1 MKRTTTFRSLFF
13 TCLALLITNFAFAA
27 GISFTTN
34 TTSGCNPLTVV
45 FTNTSTDA
53 NAYRY
58 EWYFGDGTNITD
70 TLTTTLSHQYT
81 TGGNFYPYVNVY
93 SNDGSYVGY
102 FSLNNS
108 IQVIAPQISMPDS
121 VCSGDVASFY
131 VNGGSFNSYA
141 WNFGDGSTSNQS
153 NPNHIYT
160 SPGIK
165 TVVLTTTGSCGS
177 QTVAKTIKISTLI
190 IPQASIWANPNT
202 STCPNV
208 PIAFDTYN
216 SNSYSWSFGDGA
228 TDNIKN
234 PTHAYTST
242 GSKTVVLTVTN
253 NCNQTATT
261 TYTVT
266 ITATPPPFPTQ
277 SWFNLQ
283 ANQSLICPNTEVGF
297 NAPSGY
303 SNYEWNFGDNSAIV
317 TSSSNYKYHTYGNT
331 TGTYIASVRITAPC
345 GNDTTL
351 SDTIAVTST
360 APFPQN
366 QNYYLSVNSSPSC
379 PNTSIGFQATSGFN
393 TYVWNFGDGSTE
405 TTNQSYINH
414 TYGNTI
420 TTYSVSVKI
429 TNNCGNDTTLF
440 GSVIISGSVPFPNN
454 GFNLTANPSIACPN
468 TDISLQAPYGYNNY
482 VWTFG
487 DMSAPKTSQY
497 SGEYHKYTAVGT
509 YNVAVTITNGCGID
523 TTLNSVVNI
532 QGNLGFPNNNFSVNH
547 NPDPVCP
554 NDMVNFN
561 APGGFS
567 YYEWNFGDGSLPEVK
582 SYSSNN
588 HEFTGSNSMYVVSLK
603 IKNGCNNDT
612 IIYDTVHVNSNV
624 GFGNYE
630 SLTIQPNMTSFCPG
644 TNVGFNAPGGF
655 SKYEWNFGDNTGN
668 SFSTNQWF
676 NHIYGNQIDTFMVS
690 VKITNGCIQDTTL
703 YTYVNTVSSM
713 AFPNSNFALNHN
725 PDPVC
730 PNDFVY
736 FNAPSGYPYYEWNF
750 GDSSPLLI
758 GDQSSPSY
766 KYTGS
771 GSMYVVSLKIK
782 NGCGNA
788 IMLYDTVHIN
798 NNVGFPSGSNFQLNS
813 NETICPGSY
822 GNFNAPSGYNNYEWN
837 FGDNTALENTTS
849 SNFNHLYGNQ
859 LTTYTVSVKIT
870 NGCTNDTTLF
880 TSLQINNNIGFPTE
894 EWFNVSAGPNPACP
908 NDMVG
913 FNAPGGYN
921 NYKWYFGDGDS
932 IASSQSG
939 VQHKYTADGS
949 YSYYVKIKNDCGN
962 DTTLWGQINIS
973 TSGSNQNN
981 LEVYTQNSGSSCPD
995 ELIEFGLNQNGYSNY
1010 YWYFSN
1016 GNSGFDT
1023 VVTTGNNIQ
1032 HSFPASGTYT
1042 VICKIINGC
1051 GDTIQGQKTVQI
1063 VTNSPINNNLS
1074 VTSSPNPSCQGDEVF
1089 FNIQSGQLTNQYV
1102 WDFGDGSPADTTV
1115 GIGLSHV
1122 YTSVGEK
1129 TITVVATNT
1138 CGMSKNITLTQVVG
1152 AGNPPALQNENG
1164 SPNWGVATGDGG
1176 NNTTVGCAG
1185 DAVVFYFM
1193 GTATQNVWTFGDN
1206 STGIATET
1214 MIIEGRP
1221 VTIIK
1226 HVFPENG
1233 QYTIGLTLTNG
1244 CNISSTDST
1253 VITIGGGQA
1262 VNGDM
1267 TTSSP
1272 PFTTCAPI
1280 DFIAFGGSSYAWDFG
1295 DNTGITSS
1303 SPTVSHSY
1311 ATSGIYVAS
1320 VVITN
1325 GCDNSA
1331 TYSKSIIVS
1340 GGNGPQVS
1348 LVSSFPPNCS
1358 GDNNGMAIVTASGGV
1373 APYTYLWDDTNS
1385 QTTETATDLS
1395 AGVYYV
1401 TVTDNIGCS
1410 SDFAVSITN
1419 PAPIVPSI
1427 STTESTCGAST
1438 GTATAS
1444 VVSGGT
1450 APYTYYWSPGAA
1462 STAAISNLT
1471 YGTYTVSINDSNGCQ
1486 ITKTATISDVNSATV
1501 DLDTVV
1507 NVSCNGGANGAVYI
1521 DVAGTAT
1528 YTYSWSN
1535 GATTE
1540 DLIGLTAGTYSVQ
1553 ISGNNGCHAV
1563 YSTTVAE
1570 GVTLSVAATTTTA
1583 PTCGNFDGVATAMVT
1598 GGTSPFTYMWDS
1610 GAGSQTAAAATGL
1623 PAGSY
1628 SVTVTDAKGCVD
1640 STSIALSN
1648 SNAPN
1653 ITAVITDVTC
1663 NGDTD
1668 GAVNISVTGGTSPYL
1683 YTWNVPPPQTNT
1695 QDLNTLAA
1703 GNYFVF
1709 VNDAQGCLS
1718 VRTFTVAQPSAITV
1732 NATATTAT
1740 CNASNATATA
1750 TVTGGTAPYTY
1761 LWSSSDT
1768 TQSVDSLT
1776 IGSYTVTITDDNG
1789 CTASANTTITTSVPT
1804 PSICMV
1810 TVDEFSVNNEIY
1822 WDKTAYMN
1830 VDSFIVYRAIST
1842 GDFRRIGAVDYNSF
1856 SMLTD
1861 TARSVGLGLSNGDPN
1876 AAAYQYKLQI
1886 RDECGNY
1893 SEKSLYHNTIHIDF
1907 NENTGTFSWQQPYE
1921 VENAVLSPVANY
1933 ILICDTTNNL
1943 NPWFQ
1948 VGATAGDQ
1956 SSVTD
1961 VNFNDHKDH
1970 PDVVWRVKTD
1980 WTVQCE
1986 ATRAPVVTSRSNIK
2000 KPSALIGVESITKT
2014 ENGLSVYPNPA
2025 NDNLTI
2031 ELVAALGVNN
2041 VFIMNALGQLMYSDS
2056 IQGLCTKV
2064 KKQINTS
2071 AYPKG
2076 IYSVVLENGNQRTVK
2091 KLVIN

>member
-1 MKRTTTFRSLFF
+1 MKRTTTLRSLFF
-13 TCLALLITNFAFAA
+13 TCLALVVTNFAFA
-27 GISFTTN
+27 GIISFTTN
-34 TTSGCNPLTVV
+34 TVSGCNPLTVT

-58 EWYFGDGTNITD
+58 EWYFGDGSSVLVD
-70 TLTTTLSHQYT
+70 TLTTTVSHQYT
-81 TGGNFYPYVNVY
+81 VGGNFYPSVYVY
-93 SNDGSYVGY
+93 DTDGAYIGSAYT
-102 FSLNNS
+102 NNG
-108 IQVIAPQISMPDS
+108 IQVIAPQISVADS
-121 VCSGDVASFY
+121 VCPGDAASFY
-131 VNGGSFNSYA
+131 VNGGSFNSYS
-141 WNFGDGSTSNQS
+141 WIFGDGGTSNQS
-153 NPNHIYT
+153 SPNHTYT
-160 SPGIK
+160 APGIK
-165 TVVLTTTGSCGS
+165 TVILTTNGSCGS
-177 QTVAKTIKISTLI
+177 QTVTKTIKVSTLI
-190 IPQASIWANPNT
+190 IPQVSIWANPNT

-208 PIAFDTYN
+208 PIEFDTYDFT
-216 SNSYSWSFGDGA
+216 SYSWSFGDGA
-228 TDNIKN
+228 TSNIKT
-234 PTHAYTST
+234 PTHAYTT
-242 GSKTVVLTVTN
+242 VGSKTVVLTVTN
-253 NCNQTATT
+253 NCNQSATT
-261 TYTVT
+261 TYTAT
-266 ITATPPPFPTQ
+266 ISTTPPPFPNQ
-277 SWFNLQ
+277 SWFELQ

-297 NAPSGY
+297 SAPSGY
-303 SNYEWNFGDNSAIV
+303 SSYEWNFGDNSTIV
-317 TSSSNYKYHTYGNT
+317 TTNDNYKYHTYGNT
-331 TGTYIASVRITAPC
+331 TGTYIASVKITAPC
-345 GNDTTL
+345 GNDTIL
-351 SDTIAVTST
+351 YDTVFVTST

-379 PNTSIGFQATSGFN
+379 PNTSVGFQAPSGFN
-393 TYVWNFGDGSTE
+393 NYVWSFGDGNTE
-405 TTNQSYINH
+405 TTSQYYTNH
-414 TYGNTI
+414 TYGNTL
-420 TTYSVSVKI
+420 TTYSVSVTF
-429 TNNCGNDTTLF
+429 TNNCGNDTTLY
-440 GSVIISGSVPFPNN
+440 SSIVISGSVPFPNN
-454 GFNLTANPSIACPN
+454 WFDLTANPSIACPN
-468 TDISLQAPYGYNNY
+468 TNISLQAPYGYTNY

-487 DMSAPKTSQY
+487 DNSPAKTSQY
-497 SGEYHKYTAVGT
+497 SNEYHKYSTIGT
-509 YNVAVTITNGCGID
+509 YNTAVTITNGCGND
-523 TTLNSVVNI
+523 TTLYSVVNI
-532 QGNLGFPNNNFSVNH
+532 QGNLGFPNNNFSVSH

-554 NDMVNFN
+554 NDMVHFN
-561 APGGFS
+561 APDGYG
-567 YYEWNFGDGSLPEVK
+567 YYEWNFGDGSLTEIK
-582 SYSSNN
+582 SYSSNS
-588 HEFTGSNSMYVVSLK
+588 HKFTGSNSIYVVSLK

-612 IIYDTVHVNSNV
+612 VIYDTVHVNNNV
-624 GFGNYE
+624 GFANYE
-630 SLTIQPNMTSFCPG
+630 SLNLEANMNSFCPG

-655 SKYEWNFGDNTGN
+655 SSYEWNFGDNTGN
-668 SFSTNQWF
+668 SFSSYNSF
-676 NHIYGNQIDTFMVS
+676 SHIYGNQIDTFTVF
-690 VKITNGCIQDTTL
+690 VKITNGCLQDTTL

-713 AFPNSNFALNHN
+713 AFPNSNFELSHN

-730 PNDFVY
+730 QNDLVY

-750 GDSSPLLI
+750 GDSSPALI
-758 GDQSSPSY
+758 GDQSNPY
-766 KYTGS
+766 HKYTGS
-771 GSMYVVSLKIK
+771 SSMYVVALKIK

-798 NNVGFPSGSNFQLNS
+798 NNVGFPSGSNFELNS
-813 NETICPGSY
+813 NEVICPNSY
-822 GNFNAPSGYNNYEWN
+822 GNFNAPYGYNSYEWN
-837 FGDNTALENTTS
+837 FGDSSSLENSTS
-849 SNFNHLYGNQ
+849 NYFNHLYGNQ
-859 LTTYTVSVKIT
+859 TTTYTVSVKIT
-870 NGCTNDTTLF
+870 NGCMNDTTLY
-880 TSLQINNNIGFPTE
+880 TTLQVNNNIGFPTE

-921 NYKWYFGDGDS
+921 DYKWYFGDGDS

-939 VQHKYTADGS
+939 VQHNYTTAGTYS
-949 YSYYVKIKNDCGN
+949 YSVKIKNACGK
-962 DTTLWGQINIS
+962 DTTLYGQINIS

-981 LEVYTQNSGSSCPD
+981 LDVYTSNNGSSCPD

-1074 VTSSPNPSCQGDEVF
+1074 VSASPSPSCPGDEVF
-1089 FNIQSGQLTNQYV
+1089 FNIQSGQLTNQYI
-1102 WDFGDGSPADTTV
+1102 WSFGDNSPADTTIGT
-1115 GIGLSHV
+1115 GISHV
-1122 YTSVGEK
+1122 YTSAGTK
-1129 TITVVATNT
+1129 TITVVAKNT
-1138 CGMSKNITLTQVVG
+1138 CGMSKTITLTQVVG
-1152 AGNPPALQNENG
+1152 AGNPPALQGENG
-1164 SPNWGVATGDGG
+1164 SPNWGAATGGGG

-1214 MIIEGRP
+1214 MIIEGNP

-1226 HVFPENG
+1226 HVFPNNG

-1244 CNISSTDST
+1244 CGLSTTDST

-1272 PFTTCAPI
+1272 PYTTCAPI

-1295 DNTGITSS
+1295 DNTGMTSS
-1303 SPTVSHSY
+1303 SPTVSHTYSN
-1311 ATSGIYVAS
+1311 SGIYVAS

-1325 GCDNSA
+1325 GCGNAA

-1340 GGNGPQVS
+1340 GGAGPQVS
-1348 LVSSFPPNCS
+1348 LVSSFPPNCN
-1358 GDNNGMAIVTASGGV
+1358 GANNGMAMVTASGGI
-1373 APYTYLWDDTNS
+1373 APYTYLWDDANS
-1385 QTTETATDLS
+1385 QITETATDLS
-1395 AGVYYV
+1395 AGIHYV

-1410 SDFAVSITN
+1410 SVFAVSITD

-1427 STTESTCGAST
+1427 STTQSTCGSST

-1450 APYTYYWSPGAA
+1450 SPFTYYWTPGAA
-1462 STAAISNLT
+1462 STATISNLT
-1471 YGTYTVSINDSNGCQ
+1471 YGTYTVTINDGNGCQ
-1486 ITKTATISDVNSATV
+1486 VTKTATISDVNSATV
-1501 DLDTVV
+1501 DLDSVV
-1507 NVSCNGGANGAVYI
+1507 NVSCNGGANGAIYI
-1521 DVAGTAT
+1521 DVTGTAT
-1528 YTYSWSN
+1528 YTYTWSN
-1535 GATTE
+1535 GATTQ
-1540 DLIGLTAGTYSVQ
+1540 DLTGVTAGAYSVQ

-1583 PTCGNFDGVATAMVT
+1583 PTCGNFDGVATATAT
-1598 GGTSPFTYMWDS
+1598 GGTSPYTYMWDS
-1610 GAGSQTAAAATGL
+1610 GAGSQTATAATGL

-1628 SVTVTDAKGCVD
+1628 SVTVTDSKGCVD

-1663 NGDTD
+1663 NGNTD

-1718 VRTFTVAQPSAITV
+1718 VRTFTVAQPAVLSV

-1740 CNASNATATA
+1740 CNANNATATA

-1776 IGSYTVTITDDNG
+1776 IGSYTVTVTDDNG
-1789 CTASANTTITTSVPT
+1789 CTASANTSITTSVPT

-1810 TVDEFSVNNEIY
+1810 TVDEHSVNNEIY
-1822 WDKTAYMN
+1822 WDKAAYIN
-1830 VDSFIVYRAIST
+1830 VDSFIVYREVSS
-1842 GDFRRIGAVDYNSF
+1842 GLYKRIGAVHYDSL

-1861 TARSVGLGLSNGDPN
+1861 TARNVGPANGDPN
-1876 AAAYQYKLQI
+1876 VTTYRYKLQI
-1886 RDECGNY
+1886 RDACGNY
-1893 SEKSLYHNTIHIDF
+1893 SEKSPYHNTIYINFDEV
-1907 NENTGTFSWQQPYE
+1907 NGVFSWNPSYII
-1921 VENAVLSPVANY
+1921 ENEAITAVANY
-1933 ILICDTTNNL
+1933 ILICDTTNNA
-1943 NPWFQ
+1943 NPWFP
-1948 VGATAGDQ
+1948 VGTTAGTQNQVADI
-1956 SSVTD
+1956 D
-1961 VNFNDHKDH
+1961 YNNHKDH
-1970 PDVVWRVKTD
+1970 PDVAWRVKTD
-1980 WTVQCE
+1980 WTIDCE
-1986 ATRAPVVTSRSNIK
+1986 ATRAAIVTSRSNIK
-2000 KPSALIGVESITKT
+2000 RPSALIGVESIVKT
-2014 ENGLSVYPNPA
+2014 ENSLSVYPNPA

-2031 ELVAALGVNN
+2031 ELVAVSGVNK
-2041 VFIMNALGQLMYSDS
+2041 VFIMNALGQLMYADS
-2056 IQGLCTKV
+2056 IQGLGTKV

-2076 IYSVVLENGNQRTVK
+2076 IYSVVLENGNQRMVK